1 MTHKQLVILAAGI
14 GSRYGGLKQMDP
26 VGPAGE
32 FILDYSVHD
41 ALRSGFN
48 EVIFVIR
55 RDIEADFRRIV
66 GRRWEERTAVQYAFQ
81 ELDDLPHGF
90 APPPGRTKP
99 WGTGHALLAA
109 REIIRG
115 SFAIVNAD
123 DFYGHSGYALLADF
137 LDRTADEPRAYA
149 MAAYEVGR
157 TLSEYG
163 SVSRGVCEVDS
174 RGRLTHLEE
183 HTAIAREA
191 DGSIRSRGQVLAP
204 DTPVSMNLFGFKRS
218 FVDALAEGFGSF
230 LAAAGQE
237 LKSEY
242 FVPSVVSDL
251 VTSGRA
257 TLDVLRCDAEW
268 FGVTNAADRPL
279 VVARLVALAAAG
291 RYPADLFAPGKA

>member
-32 FILDYSVHD
+32 FILDYSIHD

-48 EVIFVIR
+48 EVVFVIR

-66 GRRWEERTAVQYAFQ
+66 GQRWEERTAVQYAFQ
-81 ELDDLPHGF
+81 ELNDLPDGF
-90 APPPGRTKP
+90 APPPERTKP

-109 REIIRG
+109 RRIIKG

-123 DFYGHSGYALLADF
+123 DFYGHSGFALLAEF
-137 LDRTADEPRAYA
+137 LDRTATEPDAYA

-157 TLSEYG
+157 TLSEHG

-174 RGRLTHLEE
+174 RGRLTRLEE
-183 HTAIAREA
+183 HTAIALEA
-191 DGSIRSRGQVLAP
+191 DGTIRSRGQVLAP

-218 FVDALAEGFGSF
+218 FVDALAEGFSSF
-230 LAAAGQE
+230 LANQGQD

-279 VVARLVALAAAG
+279 VVARLAALAAG
-291 RYPADLFAPGKA
+291 GSYPPDLFATT